1 MYSRS
6 TSVEFNSLLDYL
18 YKLQRLGIKVGLN
31 HTFEL
36 LQRCGNPQNQF
47 QSIHI
52 AGTNGKGSTSA
63 IISSILM
70 EAGLKVGLYTSP
82 HLIRF
87 NERIRVN
94 GKPIS
99 DSKIVEF
106 VDEHRSDIDD
116 IESTF
121 FETTTAMAFRYFAN
135 KNVDIAV
142 VETGLGGRLDSTN
155 VLTPDLTVITPIS
168 LDHRDILGKNILDI
182 SKEKAGIIKKNIPL
196 VLAPQDNAVFSQLLK
211 IAGDLDS
218 DVAIVDPPTKVTLS
232 KSGTAFIK
240 NGLSF
245 KTPMIGRHQAI
256 NNSVAI
262 EAVQIFMPE
271 IQKEVI
277 DIGIQKVKWP
287 GRLQR
292 MSIEKPIYYDVS
304 HNAHGIQ
311 MTLQAL
317 HDIFSQKPIGILVMK
332 GDKEVDLVAAAIK
345 NKFDQLIISGDTDLG
360 LLSGADLLDKLSSKG
375 LANLTNIDR
384 FEDALHHIAGIMEKD
399 SRPTLIFGSH
409 YVAEAVFNK
418 FGFLF

>member
-155 VLTPDLTVITPIS
+155 VLTSDLTVITPIS

-196 VLAPQDNAVFSQLLK
+196 VLAPQDNAVSSQLLK

-218 DVAIVDPPTKVTLS
+218 DIAIVDPPTKVTLS

-360 LLSGADLLDKLSSKG
+360 LLSGADLSDKLSSKG

>member
-196 VLAPQDNAVFSQLLK
+196 VLAPQDKIVSSQLLK

-245 KTPMIGRHQAI
+245 KTPMVGWHQAI
-256 NNSVAI
+256 NSSVAI
-262 EAVQIFMPE
+262 EACQIFMPE
-271 IQKEVI
+271 IQKEII

-292 MSIEKPIYYDVS
+292 MSLEKPIYYDVS

-360 LLSGADLLDKLSSKG
+360 LLSGADLSDKLSSKG

>member
-1 MYSRS
+1 MYSQS

-360 LLSGADLLDKLSSKG
+360 LLSGADLSDKLSSKG

>member
-155 VLTPDLTVITPIS
+155 ILTPDLTVITPIS

-182 SKEKAGIIKKNIPL
+182 SKEKAGIIKNNIPL

-317 HDIFSQKPIGILVMK
+317 HDIFGQKPIGILVMK

-360 LLSGADLLDKLSSKG
+360 LLSGADLSDKLSSKG

-384 FEDALHHIAGIMEKD
+384 FEDALHHIAGIMGKD
-399 SRPTLIFGSH
+399 SPPTLIFGSH

>member
-1 MYSRS
+1 
-6 TSVEFNSLLDYL
+6 
-18 YKLQRLGIKVGLN
+18 
-31 HTFEL
+31 
-36 LQRCGNPQNQF
+36 
-47 QSIHI
+47 
-52 AGTNGKGSTSA
+52 
-63 IISSILM
+63 
-70 EAGLKVGLYTSP
+70 
-82 HLIRF
+82 
-87 NERIRVN
+87 
-94 GKPIS
+94 
-99 DSKIVEF
+99 
-106 VDEHRSDIDD
+106 
-116 IESTF
+116 
-121 FETTTAMAFRYFAN
+121 MAFRYFAN

-182 SKEKAGIIKKNIPL
+182 SKEKAGIIKNNIPL
-196 VLAPQDNAVFSQLLK
+196 VLAPQDNAVSSQLLK

-218 DVAIVDPPTKVTLS
+218 DIAIVDPPTKVTLS

-317 HDIFSQKPIGILVMK
+317 HDIFGQKPIGLMVMK
-332 GDKEVDLVAAAIK
+332 GDKEVDLVAAALK
-345 NKFDQLIISGDTDLG
+345 NQFVQLIISGDTDLG
-360 LLSGADLLDKLSSKG
+360 LLSAVDLSDKLSSKG
-375 LANLTNIDR
+375 LANSTSIDR
-384 FEDALHHIAGIMEKD
+384 FEDALHHIAGIMGKD
-399 SRPTLIFGSH
+399 SPPTLIFGSH

>member
-155 VLTPDLTVITPIS
+155 VLTSDLTVITPIS

-317 HDIFSQKPIGILVMK
+317 HDIFGQKPIGLMVMK
-332 GDKEVDLVAAAIK
+332 GDKEVDLVAAALK
-345 NKFDQLIISGDTDLG
+345 NQFVQLIISGDTDLG
-360 LLSGADLLDKLSSKG
+360 LLSAVDLSDKLSSQG
-375 LANLTNIDR
+375 LANSTRINR
-384 FEDALHHIAGIMEKD
+384 FEDALHHIAGIMGKD
-399 SRPTLIFGSH
+399 SPPTLIFGSH

>member
-182 SKEKAGIIKKNIPL
+182 SKEKAGIIKNNIPL
-196 VLAPQDNAVFSQLLK
+196 VLAPQDNAVSSQLLK

-360 LLSGADLLDKLSSKG
+360 LLSGADLSDKLSSKG

>member
-182 SKEKAGIIKKNIPL
+182 SKEKAGIIKNNIPL
-196 VLAPQDNAVFSQLLK
+196 VLAPQDNAVSSQLLK
-211 IAGDLDS
+211 IAGNLDS
-218 DVAIVDPPTKVTLS
+218 DIAIVDPPTKVTLS

-360 LLSGADLLDKLSSKG
+360 LLSGADLSDKLSSKG

>member
-155 VLTPDLTVITPIS
+155 ILTPDLTVITPIS

-196 VLAPQDNAVFSQLLK
+196 VLAPQDNAVSSQLLK

-317 HDIFSQKPIGILVMK
+317 HDIFGQKPIGLMVMK

-360 LLSGADLLDKLSSKG
+360 LLSGADLSDKLSSKG

>member
-317 HDIFSQKPIGILVMK
+317 HDIFGQKPIGLMVMK

-360 LLSGADLLDKLSSKG
+360 LLSGADLSDKLSSKG

>member
-155 VLTPDLTVITPIS
+155 VLTSDLTVITPIS

-196 VLAPQDNAVFSQLLK
+196 VLAPQDKIVSSQLLK

-317 HDIFSQKPIGILVMK
+317 HDIFGQKPIGLMVMK
-332 GDKEVDLVAAAIK
+332 GDKEVDLVAAALK
-345 NKFDQLIISGDTDLG
+345 NQFVQLIISGDTDLG
-360 LLSGADLLDKLSSKG
+360 LLSAVDLSDKLSSKG

-384 FEDALHHIAGIMEKD
+384 FEDALHHIAGIMGKD
-399 SRPTLIFGSH
+399 SPPTLIFGSH

>member
-196 VLAPQDNAVFSQLLK
+196 VLAPQDKIVSSQLLK

-245 KTPMIGRHQAI
+245 KTPMVGWHQAI

-360 LLSGADLLDKLSSKG
+360 LLSGADLSDKLSSKG

-399 SRPTLIFGSH
+399 SPPTLIFGSH

>member
-1 MYSRS
+1 MYSQS

-182 SKEKAGIIKKNIPL
+182 SKEKAGIIKNNIPL
-196 VLAPQDNAVFSQLLK
+196 VLAPQDNAVSSQLLK

-218 DVAIVDPPTKVTLS
+218 DIAIVDPPTKVTLS

-317 HDIFSQKPIGILVMK
+317 HDIFGQKPIGLMVMK

-360 LLSGADLLDKLSSKG
+360 LLSAVDLSDKLSSQG
-375 LANLTNIDR
+375 LANSTRINR
-384 FEDALHHIAGIMEKD
+384 FEDALHHIAGIMGKD
-399 SRPTLIFGSH
+399 SPPTLIFGSH

>member
-317 HDIFSQKPIGILVMK
+317 HDIFGQKPIGLMVMK
-332 GDKEVDLVAAAIK
+332 GDKEVDLVAAALK
-345 NKFDQLIISGDTDLG
+345 NQFVQLIISGDTDLG
-360 LLSGADLLDKLSSKG
+360 LLSGADLSDKLSSKG

-384 FEDALHHIAGIMEKD
+384 FEDALHHIAGIMGKD
-399 SRPTLIFGSH
+399 SPPTLIFGSH

>member
-196 VLAPQDNAVFSQLLK
+196 VLAPQDNAVSSQLLK

-292 MSIEKPIYYDVS
+292 ISIEKPIYYDVS

-317 HDIFSQKPIGILVMK
+317 HDIFGQKPIGLMVMK
-332 GDKEVDLVAAAIK
+332 GDKEVDLVAAALK
-345 NKFDQLIISGDTDLG
+345 NQFVQLIISGDTDLG
-360 LLSGADLLDKLSSKG
+360 LLSGADLSDKLSSKG
-375 LANLTNIDR
+375 LANSTSIDR
-384 FEDALHHIAGIMEKD
+384 FEDALHHIAGIMGKD
-399 SRPTLIFGSH
+399 SPPTLIFGSH

>member
-1 MYSRS
+1 
-6 TSVEFNSLLDYL
+6 
-18 YKLQRLGIKVGLN
+18 
-31 HTFEL
+31 
-36 LQRCGNPQNQF
+36 
-47 QSIHI
+47 
-52 AGTNGKGSTSA
+52 
-63 IISSILM
+63 M

-196 VLAPQDNAVFSQLLK
+196 VLAPQDNAVSSQLLK

-218 DVAIVDPPTKVTLS
+218 DIAIVDPPTKVTLS

-317 HDIFSQKPIGILVMK
+317 HDIFGQKPIGLMVMK
-332 GDKEVDLVAAAIK
+332 GDKEVDLVAAALK
-345 NKFDQLIISGDTDLG
+345 NQFVQLIISGDTDLG
-360 LLSGADLLDKLSSKG
+360 LLSAVDLSDKLSSKG
-375 LANLTNIDR
+375 LANSTSIDR
-384 FEDALHHIAGIMEKD
+384 FEDALHHIAGIMGKD
-399 SRPTLIFGSH
+399 SPPTLIFGSH

>member
-1 MYSRS
+1 MYSQS

-182 SKEKAGIIKKNIPL
+182 SKEKAGIIKNNIPL
-196 VLAPQDNAVFSQLLK
+196 VLAPQDNAVSSQLLK
-211 IAGDLDS
+211 IAGNLDS
-218 DVAIVDPPTKVTLS
+218 DIAIVDPPTKVTLS

-292 MSIEKPIYYDVS
+292 ISIEKPIYYDVS

-317 HDIFSQKPIGILVMK
+317 HDIFGQKPIGLMVMK
-332 GDKEVDLVAAAIK
+332 GDKEVDLVAAALK
-345 NKFDQLIISGDTDLG
+345 NQFVQLIISGDTDLG
-360 LLSGADLLDKLSSKG
+360 LLSAVDLSDKLSSQG
-375 LANLTNIDR
+375 LANSTRINR
-384 FEDALHHIAGIMEKD
+384 FEDALHHIAGIMGKD
-399 SRPTLIFGSH
+399 SPPTLIFGSH

>member
-182 SKEKAGIIKKNIPL
+182 SKEKAGIIKNNIPL
-196 VLAPQDNAVFSQLLK
+196 VLAPQDKIVSSQLLK

-360 LLSGADLLDKLSSKG
+360 LLSGADLSDKLSSKG
-375 LANLTNIDR
+375 LANSTSIDR
-384 FEDALHHIAGIMEKD
+384 FEDALHHIAGIMGKD
-399 SRPTLIFGSH
+399 SPPTLIFGSH

>member
-317 HDIFSQKPIGILVMK
+317 HDIFGQKPIGLMVMK
-332 GDKEVDLVAAAIK
+332 GDKEVDLVAAALK
-345 NKFDQLIISGDTDLG
+345 NQFVQLIISGDTDLG
-360 LLSGADLLDKLSSKG
+360 LLSAVDLSDKLSSKG

>member
-155 VLTPDLTVITPIS
+155 ILTPDLTVITPIS

-182 SKEKAGIIKKNIPL
+182 SKEKAGIIKNNIPL

-360 LLSGADLLDKLSSKG
+360 LLSGADLSDKLSSKG

>member
-155 VLTPDLTVITPIS
+155 VLTSDLTVITPIS

-196 VLAPQDNAVFSQLLK
+196 VLAPQDKIVSSQLLK

-218 DVAIVDPPTKVTLS
+218 DIAIVDPPTKVTLS

-317 HDIFSQKPIGILVMK
+317 HDIFGQKPIGLMVMK
-332 GDKEVDLVAAAIK
+332 GDKEVDLVAAALK
-345 NKFDQLIISGDTDLG
+345 NQFVQLIISGDTDLG
-360 LLSGADLLDKLSSKG
+360 LLSAVDLSDKLSSQG
-375 LANLTNIDR
+375 LANSTRINR

>member
-155 VLTPDLTVITPIS
+155 VLTSDLTVITPIS

-292 MSIEKPIYYDVS
+292 ISIEKPIYYDVS

-317 HDIFSQKPIGILVMK
+317 HDIFGQKPIGLMVMK
-332 GDKEVDLVAAAIK
+332 GDKEVDLVAAALK
-345 NKFDQLIISGDTDLG
+345 NQFVQLIISGDTDLG
-360 LLSGADLLDKLSSKG
+360 LLSAVDLSDKLSSQG
-375 LANLTNIDR
+375 LANSTRINR
-384 FEDALHHIAGIMEKD
+384 FEDALHHIAGIMGKD
-399 SRPTLIFGSH
+399 SPPILIFGSH

>member
-121 FETTTAMAFRYFAN
+121 LETTTAMAFRYFAN

-155 VLTPDLTVITPIS
+155 VLTSDLTVITPIS

-360 LLSGADLLDKLSSKG
+360 LLSGADLSDKLSSKG

>member
-1 MYSRS
+1 
-6 TSVEFNSLLDYL
+6 
-18 YKLQRLGIKVGLN
+18 
-31 HTFEL
+31 
-36 LQRCGNPQNQF
+36 
-47 QSIHI
+47 
-52 AGTNGKGSTSA
+52 
-63 IISSILM
+63 M

-360 LLSGADLLDKLSSKG
+360 LLSGADLSDKLSSKG

>member
-1 MYSRS
+1 MYSQS

-182 SKEKAGIIKKNIPL
+182 SKEKAGIIKNNIPL
-196 VLAPQDNAVFSQLLK
+196 VLAPQDNAVSSQLLK

-218 DVAIVDPPTKVTLS
+218 DIAIVDPPTKVTLS

-317 HDIFSQKPIGILVMK
+317 HDIFGQKPIGLMVMK
-332 GDKEVDLVAAAIK
+332 GDKEVDLVAAALK
-345 NKFDQLIISGDTDLG
+345 NQFVQLIISGDTDLG
-360 LLSGADLLDKLSSKG
+360 LLSAVDLSDKLSSQG
-375 LANLTNIDR
+375 LANSTRINR
-384 FEDALHHIAGIMEKD
+384 FEDALHHIAGIMGKD
-399 SRPTLIFGSH
+399 SPPTLIFGSH

>member
-155 VLTPDLTVITPIS
+155 VLTSDLTVITPIS

-360 LLSGADLLDKLSSKG
+360 LLSGADLSDKLSSKG

-384 FEDALHHIAGIMEKD
+384 FEDALHHIAGIMGKD
-399 SRPTLIFGSH
+399 SPPTLIFGSH

>member
-317 HDIFSQKPIGILVMK
+317 HDIFGQKPIGLMVMK
-332 GDKEVDLVAAAIK
+332 GDKEVDLVAAALK
-345 NKFDQLIISGDTDLG
+345 NQFVQLIISGDTDLG
-360 LLSGADLLDKLSSKG
+360 LLSAVDLSDKLSSQG
-375 LANLTNIDR
+375 LANSTRINR
-384 FEDALHHIAGIMEKD
+384 FEDALHHIAGIMGKD
-399 SRPTLIFGSH
+399 SPPTLIFGSH

>member
-360 LLSGADLLDKLSSKG
+360 LLSGADLSDKLSSKG
-375 LANLTNIDR
+375 LANSTSIDR
-384 FEDALHHIAGIMEKD
+384 FEDALHHIAGIMGKD
-399 SRPTLIFGSH
+399 SPPTLIFGSH

>member
-317 HDIFSQKPIGILVMK
+317 HDIFGQKPIGLMVMK
-332 GDKEVDLVAAAIK
+332 GDKEVDLVAAALK
-345 NKFDQLIISGDTDLG
+345 NQFDQLIISGDTDLG
-360 LLSGADLLDKLSSKG
+360 LLSGADLSDKLSSKG